1 MYKDMTAIV
10 YSKEGCKHCKL
21 IKEVL
26 DLTAVKYVEYTL
38 GEHFNKDQ
46 FVKEFGESTFPRVVI
61 DGELI
66 GGAKEAIAFLK
77 DNQP

>member
-38 GEHFNKDQ
+38 GEHFDKKQ
-46 FVKEFGESTFPRVVI
+46 FVSEFGESTFPRVII

-66 GGAKEAIAFLK
+66 GGAKEAIAYLK
-77 DNQP
+77 ANQP